1 MKVINTK
8 NDIETINL
16 GEKLGKLI
24 FNEKTI
30 ILLEGNLASGKTTFT
45 KGIAKGLGINEIVK
59 SPTFTIMKEYQIN
72 NDKTLYH
79 LDLYRLTEMG
89 LDFDL
94 EEYIYN
100 ENSIVVIEWPNQV
113 KELLPEEFISIKING
128 INNEREFLI
137 KGFGKKYEEIVEL
150 LWKN

>member
-150 LWKN
+150 L